1 MEAAKVCDDKLASF
15 DVLGRSYSLPYSN
28 IGSKTKEHILIEST
42 VLFALK
48 GYSAVSMRD
57 IAEKVGITAAALYNH
72 FMSKEDLW
80 EAVLNHVVHLYYLYH
95 KHLDEALK
103 DAKTLGDVIDLL
115 FSEPKLMRNMF
126 TCYGFGLLMKEHLS
140 DAKAGALFREVMV
153 EYGTS
158 FIKKWLDRSVKA
170 GMADPFDVET
180 VSRIITSSVL
190 ISINLKLQESAVEGL
205 DYHIAETF
213 DGLKS
218 MIMKFAGRTEQ

>member
-1 MEAAKVCDDKLASF
+1 MGAAKVCDDKLASF
-15 DVLGRSYSLPYSN
+15 DVLGSSYLLPFSN

-72 FMSKEDLW
+72 FASKEDLW
-80 EAVLNHVVHLYYLYH
+80 DAVLNHIVHLYYLYH
-95 KHLDEALK
+95 NHLDEAL
-103 DAKTLGDVIDLL
+103 AGAETLGDVLDVL
-115 FSEPKLMRNMF
+115 FAEPKLMRNMF

-158 FIKKWLDRSVKA
+158 FIKKWLERSVEA
-170 GMADPFDVET
+170 GMARPFDVDI
-180 VSRIITSSVL
+180 VAKVITNNVL
-190 ISINLKLQESAVEGL
+190 IAINLKLQESVAPGL
-205 DYHIAETF
+205 NYNIAATF
-213 DGLKS
+213 DGLKI
-218 MIMKFAGRTEQ
+218 MIMTFAGLTGQ